1 MSNSTCYHPQ
11 PDRLITLGK
20 YLIPGPTVVL
30 NGCTY
35 WHELMMD
42 GYLTFTL
49 QLAAGEQS
57 VVPFSGQGLGRDYL
71 ITSRFCFSVGTM
83 ALIEPSS
90 EI

>member
-1 MSNSTCYHPQ
+1 
-11 PDRLITLGK
+11 
-20 YLIPGPTVVL
+20 
-30 NGCTY
+30 
-35 WHELMMD
+35 MD